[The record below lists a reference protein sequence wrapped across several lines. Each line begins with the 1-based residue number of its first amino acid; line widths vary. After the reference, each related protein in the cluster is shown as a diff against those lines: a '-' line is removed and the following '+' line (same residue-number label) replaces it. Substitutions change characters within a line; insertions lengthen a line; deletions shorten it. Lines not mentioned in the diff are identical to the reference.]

1 MRTKLFTTLAVAV
14 VFALSAFTVAE
25 KADAYKVNT
34 EKSTIGWYG
43 KKVTGEHDG
52 NIKLKEA
59 SLEIKSNKLT
69 GGKFVMDMTTITNKD
84 ITDDE
89 MRGKLVGHLKSDDFF
104 GVEKHPTATFVIK
117 SAEKKKGDE
126 YLVKG
131 DMTIKGITQAIEFPA
146 TVKIEGNTVKAEAK
160 IVLDRSKY
168 DVRFG
173 SGSFFDN
180 LGDKMIYDD
189 FELTVKLEA
198 TK

>member
-1 MRTKLFTTLAVAV
+1 MRTKLFTTLAIAA

-25 KADAYKVNT
+25 KTDVYKVNT
-34 EKSTIGWYG
+34 EKSTVGWYG

-59 SLEIKSNKLT
+59 SLDIKSNKLT
-69 GGKFVMDMTTITNKD
+69 GGKFVMDMTSITNND
-84 ITDDE
+84 ITDEE

-104 GVEKHPTATFVIK
+104 GVEKHPTATFVLK

-146 TVKIEGNTVKAEAK
+146 TVKIDGNTVKAEAK

-168 DVRFG
+168 DVKFG

-189 FELTVKLEA
+189 FELTIKIEA
-198 TK
+198 SK